1 MAAAAGEGGGNDRI
15 YKRAQKCGSKN
26 GCRNWLSERALEQVF
41 SSEIFQNYFWA
52 VLETTTD
59 PVTNT
64 TTCNHHLQPP
74 FLTPRCNAAR
84 VSQR

>member
-41 SSEIFQNYFWA
+41 SSEIFKIIFGRY
-52 VLETTTD
+52 LKR
-59 PVTNT
+59 
-64 TTCNHHLQPP
+64 PP
-74 FLTPRCNAAR
+74 I
-84 VSQR
+84 Q